1 MKGIQ
6 DFNYHTHTERCRHAE
21 KGYSDEDYVKEAFE
35 TGITFLAFTDHIPFM
50 NTKDP
55 KTNVRMSYEEIDEY
69 LQSIINLKEKY
80 QSEINIETG
89 FEFEYFSGELDH
101 ILRMK
106 SMVDK
111 MILGQHFVLDSQ
123 GNIKYFTSKEELT
136 DEEVIQYICLI
147 YKALQTGIPDIIAHP
162 DLFLKYRKEF
172 GKKEEFFTR
181 QLCEIIQRYKVPVEI
196 NLNEIYREYLKAK
209 IDKTVANDTEL
220 PYNLTLYIGINKDVD
235 TVVQKAV
242 ELGVK
247 RIVPFIS
254 QHGNI
259 DSVNPDRLNTIVLE
273 SSKQCGRATLATVED
288 VVYFA
293 DIGRSNETIY
303 AFYEFERNN
312 RVKDAPIAS
321 GDIGVVIGCEGGFSE
336 EEYILMKQKGFHV
349 LTLGKRIL
357 RVSTAVV
364 SALTLINERMGEV

>member
-6 DFNYHTHTERCRHAE
+6 DFNYHTHTERCKHAE
-21 KGYSDEDYVKEAFE
+21 KGYSDEEYVKETFE
-35 TGITFLAFTDHIPFM
+35 TGIKFLAFTDHIPFM
-50 NTKDP
+50 NTKDS

-80 QSEINIETG
+80 QGKINIETG

-162 DLFLKYRKEF
+162 DLFLKYRKGF

-209 IDKTVANDTEL
+209 NQLPNATEQEQIEFAMKTIKYPNESFWRILSEYDGIKVLFGIDAHIKGQIQNSEISYKIANEILGETMERL
-220 PYNLTLYIGINKDVD
+220 KFVD
-235 TVVQKAV
+235 YKL
-242 ELGVK
+242 EDK
-247 RIVPFIS
+247 
-254 QHGNI
+254 
-259 DSVNPDRLNTIVLE
+259 LN
-273 SSKQCGRATLATVED
+273 
-288 VVYFA
+288 
-293 DIGRSNETIY
+293 
-303 AFYEFERNN
+303 
-312 RVKDAPIAS
+312 
-321 GDIGVVIGCEGGFSE
+321 E
-336 EEYILMKQKGFHV
+336 EEIEL
-349 LTLGKRIL
+349 
-357 RVSTAVV
+357 
-364 SALTLINERMGEV
+364 